1 MEYMQFCKLGI
12 PSAISRFRSLTKWN
26 TDQLAYLKFVIRT
39 NSQANVKIAIIAIGI
54 WLMCL
59 PLKLIKFY
67 LM

>member
-54 WLMCL
+54 
-59 PLKLIKFY
+59 
-67 LM
+67 